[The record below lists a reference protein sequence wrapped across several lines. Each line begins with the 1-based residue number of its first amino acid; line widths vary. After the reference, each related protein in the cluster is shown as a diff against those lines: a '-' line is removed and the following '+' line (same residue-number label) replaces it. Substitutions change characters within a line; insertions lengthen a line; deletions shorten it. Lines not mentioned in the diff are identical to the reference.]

1 MEKIVYGKK
10 FVRVVIT
17 LLCFGLLVLVGLS
30 LFKLMSGFEIFLI
43 SIILMGFAIYIGKGY
58 TEILYSNIN
67 HFHRIECEKKIK
79 EFIDYSIRNDTL
91 YRPFFRD
98 LEVPI
103 FDSDNKKYGHQP
115 LYSYLNDKN
124 KEFNNK

>member
-1 MEKIVYGKK
+1 LFVLIGVPTFDDLGGLEILLSGIIVM
-10 FVRVVIT
+10 V
-17 LLCFGLLVLVGLS
+17 
-30 LFKLMSGFEIFLI
+30 
-43 SIILMGFAIYIGKGY
+43 FAIYVGKEF

-79 EFIDYSIRNDTL
+79 EFIDYSILKDPL
-91 YRPFFRD
+91 YKPFLRD

-103 FDSDNKKYGHQP
+103 FDSNNKEYGHMS
-115 LYSYLNDKN
+115 LYTYLNDKN